1 MGPGFVLIFWLF
13 IAGVFAVIWAAAVG
27 LFILSSLKKWRVL
40 KWLSGIATGGLTAI
54 GLLIVGLFTYGIIRS
69 MDPSAVFENTF
80 HRAPAS
86 NVRNLQSKV
95 FWFADTGSTYLRF
108 ETDAET
114 FRSLVPSELPR
125 ITHREY
131 LDKGWHGSDPGPD
144 WWTYDFPASAE
155 IHLKTTGIGEG
166 KRFASEMALMV
177 YVPEERVAY
186 YHFIGID

>member
-13 IAGVFAVIWAAAVG
+13 IAGVFALIWAAAVG
-27 LFILSSLKKWRVL
+27 LFILSWVKKWRVV
-40 KWLSGIATGGLTAI
+40 KWLSGLAAGGLTAI

-69 MDPSAVFENTF
+69 MNPSAVFEGTF

-114 FRSLVPSELPR
+114 FRSLVPPDLPPV
-125 ITHREY
+125 THREY
-131 LDKGWHGSDPGPD
+131 LEKRWHSTDPGPD

-155 IHLKTTGIGEG
+155 IYLKATEFGEG
-166 KRFASEMALMV
+166 KQFASEMTLMV
-177 YVPEERVAY
+177 YVAEQRLAY